1 MSYILFDAAI
11 AVILLIFLW
20 RGHSKGFVLTLCGF
34 LALFVAFLGAS
45 FLADLLSPAVA
56 KAIVPAVE
64 NSIHQSLEEAIQHTE
79 YISSSGG
86 VASLPE
92 ELPLAG
98 VLDALQ
104 DSALYKGLADTFQS
118 AVDKGVAEVT
128 TNAARALAEFMALK
142 IARTVIFLLAFA
154 AILAGWWLLSHA
166 LDLAFKLPV
175 LSTLNQWAG
184 AAVGLLKGALFLFI
198 AAWLLKDSLIPTQ
211 AIEHTFLLKF
221 FCTASPLS
229 LLSWI

>member
-1 MSYILFDAAI
+1 MNYILFDVAI
-11 AVILLIFLW
+11 ALILLVFLW

-45 FLADLLSPAVA
+45 FVADLLAPTVS
-56 KAIVPAVE
+56 KAIVPVVE
-64 NSIHQSLEEAIQHTE
+64 HSIHQSLEESIQHTE
-79 YISSSGG
+79 YISSSGA
-86 VASLPE
+86 VVSLPE

-104 DSALYKGLADTFQS
+104 GSTLYKGLADAFQT
-118 AVDKGVAEVT
+118 AVEQGVAEVT

-142 IARTVIFLLAFA
+142 IAQTILFLVAFV
-154 AILAGWWLLSHA
+154 AILVGWWLLSHA

-175 LSTLNQWAG
+175 LSTLNHWAG

-198 AAWLLKDSLIPTQ
+198 AAWLLKDSLIPAQ
-211 AIEHTFLLKF
+211 AIEHTLLLKF

-229 LLSWI
+229 LLAWL